1 MEVLIL
7 SAYSIVHN
15 IVILTVPTRLS
26 IARITIGTVN
36 QMPRQFFRQD
46 LNFTCQDRAFDN
58 GITSTTRTRIIQID

>member
-1 MEVLIL
+1 MANPIL
-7 SAYSIVHN
+7 NRRVFLKCTS
-15 IVILTVPTRLS
+15 RLQS